1 MYNELY
7 FKVKLIKDINLI
19 ILMEQFKLKGNE
31 YFKNGDYDKALENYN
46 EALKLSPDN
55 YILCSNISAV
65 YLKLKDSKKALEY
78 SIKCTKLSPKW
89 AKGWSRLGSALML
102 DEKNDK
108 ALIAFKKSKE
118 LDNNNSFVN
127 DMITKLEEDTEEESE
142 EEPKIDILPNENK
155 NNPNMFNPNMF
166 NPNMFNPNNMNPN
179 NMNPNNLD
187 PNMMNLFNKM
197 MSNSKISNKMMDPN
211 FQKKVMESKNN
222 PLEAMKDPA
231 IMDMMKMMMSEMK

>member
-1 MYNELY
+1 VYYELY
-7 FKVKLIKDINLI
+7 IKIKLIKDKNLI

-55 YILCSNISAV
+55 YILFSNISAV

-78 SIKCTKLSPKW
+78 SIQCTKLSPKW

-108 ALIAFKKSKE
+108 ALIAFKKSRE

-127 DMITKLEEDTEEESE
+127 DIITKLEEDTEEESD

-166 NPNMFNPNNMNPN
+166 NPNMFNSNNMNPN

-187 PNMMNLFNKM
+187 PNMMNLFSKM

-222 PLEAMKDPA
+222 PMEAMKDPA